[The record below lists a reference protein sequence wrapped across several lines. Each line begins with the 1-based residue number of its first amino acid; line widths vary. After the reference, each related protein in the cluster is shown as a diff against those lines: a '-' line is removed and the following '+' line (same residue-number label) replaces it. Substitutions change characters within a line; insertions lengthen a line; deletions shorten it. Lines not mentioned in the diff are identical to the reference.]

1 MAVNVLIGI
10 RKFSEARRCLNDI
23 THSLDVFL
31 DLYKNTV
38 SFLSLFF

>member
-1 MAVNVLIGI
+1 MLIGI
-10 RKFSEARRCLNDI
+10 RNFSEARRCLYDM

-38 SFLSLFF
+38 SFLLLFF